1 MGTRMQAGR
10 RRALAACVNVI
21 ALLALTLGSPSIQT
35 AAAEG
40 ESVTVPT
47 SLVAEFPVE
56 GSNFGT
62 ALGLGAE
69 GAMWF
74 TQAAPG
80 RLDRI
85 TTGGVVNA
93 EDPIP
98 LNEQNFPEGIAL
110 GKEGAMWFA
119 DNAIDKEDNP
129 HSYLGYATPQGLITM
144 LPLGAGVGYVVDVAV
159 GTEGDIWFSSSTG
172 GGIGKMSPTSHE
184 VTTFPVSGE
193 PGDLAPSTP
202 AAVAVGPGGN
212 VWFTDPSESS
222 SEQSYVGRVTPSG
235 NVRTFPIPQ
244 PFGYPQGI
252 AQGADGNMW
261 FTEFPDALGRV
272 TPEGEITEYIVPA
285 LAQSIHGIALGPD
298 GDIWFTERNDALGR
312 ITPAGKLTNFTG
324 VLAEG
329 QTPEALARGVGADL
343 WYTEGALY
351 QQGPEHVGR
360 LVVPFAPA
368 NKTLPAVSGSAA
380 EGQTLTATAG
390 SWSNQPRAITLQ
402 WQVCDQSGS
411 SCTNLPG
418 QTATTHELSA
428 SEVGHTLRVAVT
440 ASNIAGSET
449 TTSSAT
455 PVVSAIAHSPAIVPE
470 LPSVAPPI
478 VEASVKWKFARARRY
493 LVVERMQVTDI
504 PPGAW
509 LEVMCN
515 GRGCPFA
522 RTRIVPGAHRRAAC
536 HHARCRLARRPSSD
550 HMSIQSLF
558 DGRRLRVGT
567 RIVVDILK
575 AGWVGKSF
583 AYTVRE
589 NAKPGERI
597 ACVAANSESEPSE
610 C

>member
-1 MGTRMQAGR
+1 MGTRTQARGR
-10 RRALAACVNVI
+10 WALAACTTI
-21 ALLALTLGSPSIQT
+21 SLLLALTLGSPSIQT

-40 ESVTVPT
+40 ETVTVPP

-69 GAMWF
+69 GSMWF
-74 TQAAPG
+74 TQAEPG

-85 TTGGVVNA
+85 TAGGVVNA
-93 EDPIP
+93 EDAIP
-98 LNEQNFPEGIAL
+98 LNEHSFPEGIAL
-110 GKEGAMWFA
+110 GQEGAMWFA
-119 DNAIDKEDNP
+119 DNAFNEKDEP

-144 LPLGAGVGYVVDVAV
+144 LPLGIGVGDEADIAV
-159 GTEGDIWFSSSTG
+159 GTEGDIWFTSPMG
-172 GGIGKMSPTSHE
+172 GVIGKMSPTSHK
-184 VTTFPVSGE
+184 VTTFPVSSE
-193 PGDLAPSTP
+193 PGDLAPSDP
-202 AAVAVGPGGN
+202 AALAVGSGGN
-212 VWFTDPSESS
+212 VWFTDPDRSHQ
-222 SEQSYVGRVTPSG
+222 QSYVGRVTPSG
-235 NVRTFPIPQ
+235 DVRTFPIPQ
-244 PFGYPQGI
+244 PFDYPEGI

-272 TPEGEITEYIVPA
+272 TPEGEITEYTVPA
-285 LAQSIHGIALGPD
+285 IARSKYGIALGPD

-312 ITPAGKLTNFTG
+312 MTPAGKLRNFTG
-324 VLAEG
+324 VLDEG

-343 WYTEGALY
+343 WYTEGPFQPGA
-351 QQGPEHVGR
+351 EHVGR
-360 LVVPFAPA
+360 LVVPFAPVSEA
-368 NKTLPAVSGSAA
+368 PPTVSGSAL
-380 EGQTLTATAG
+380 EGQTLTATVG
-390 SWSNQPRAITLQ
+390 SWSHEPSALDFQ
-402 WQVCDQSGS
+402 WEICDPSGS
-411 SCTNLPG
+411 SCIALPG
-418 QTATTHELSA
+418 QTAMTHELGA
-428 SEVGHTLRVAVT
+428 GEVGHTLRVAIT

-449 TTSSAT
+449 ATSSAT

-470 LPSVAPPI
+470 LPGVAPPI
-478 VEASVKWKFARARRY
+478 VEASVKWKFARGRRY
-493 LVVERMQVTDI
+493 LVVEQMQVTGI

-509 LEVMCN
+509 LEVACN

-522 RTRIVPGAHRRAAC
+522 HTRIVPGAHGHATCR
-536 HHARCRLARRPSSD
+536 HARCRSTRGRSSN

-597 ACVAANSESEPSE
+597 VCVAANSESKPSE